1 MSLLIKRIID
11 ILFSLTAIVIL
22 LPLWILIAILIKL
35 SSSGPVFYTHR
46 RVGKGSKEFN
56 CFKFRSMYVNSDQNT
71 LVSDPADSRVT
82 KIGKFLRK
90 TSIDETPQLINVLF
104 GDMSIVGP
112 RPALPSQVE
121 QFTKEDFDKLLVK
134 PGLTG
139 WTQISG
145 RNSLPYKKRMELDSW
160 YAKNWN
166 LFLDFQI
173 LIKTIFV
180 LFKEEEIYNVK

>member
-1 MSLLIKRIID
+1 MSLLIKRITD
-11 ILFSLTAIVIL
+11 ILFSSIAIVIL
-22 LPLWILIAILIKL
+22 LPFWILISILIKL
-35 SSSGPVFYTHR
+35 NSPGQVFYTHR
-46 RVGKGSKEFN
+46 RVGKDGAGFD
-56 CFKFRSMYVNSDQNT
+56 CFKFRSMHVNSDQNI
-71 LVSDPADSRVT
+71 LVSDPSDPRVT

-139 WTQISG
+139 WTQVSG
-145 RNSLPYKKRMELDSW
+145 RNSLPYKRRMELDSW
-160 YAKNWN
+160 YAKNWD
-166 LFLDFQI
+166 LILDFKII
-173 LIKTIFV
+173 LKTFFVIF
-180 LFKEEEIYNVK
+180 KQEDIYDVK